1 MIILNKKTILVVVAV
16 IFIGI
21 CLIHNDLYTDTI
33 DDSDNSLIISLC
45 TGNMRSIESGVSVYC
60 ARYHIPLVLSDK
72 TIPNQIMNWLP
83 GYIKE
88 NNIKKITIIGPI
100 DASEILKLKSFNV
113 DVKQVNGDSIA
124 SILTTIARNNK
135 DVKHDSVIF
144 TASDP
149 LAAHLGSYMNLPVFI
164 TANNSS
170 YNSADH
176 LADEYIEYLKDY
188 NIHSVTIVGSLP
200 DTLKDDI
207 KKLNISIDE
216 ITGHDTL
223 ELSYNVNDRIKSM
236 GYLNNSTSAYYGFYG
251 EIASVIPI
259 AYSENAMLIED
270 SSNMAGASNY
280 LKENNISDIYFS
292 RNLKSD
298 YILMEEED
306 YISDNII
313 NELEDNNF
321 NIKTFTKQR
330 TLDEATGL
338 YDVRITSAQ
347 NMENMT
353 QNTQKYNM
361 TPQKCNMPPLI
372 SMLNNN
378 TTWQDSNNITC
389 NITQNNTT
397 TYTMKWSTIHPYTF
411 TKINDTYIHAT
422 TNTGYEYDWIYD
434 GKGSWSCIYKLNHTQ
449 YHTTKWTQ
457 QDNKWIEN
465 QENITYTWYY
475 NDNTGWSCCDENNTI
490 IYEIIKK

>member
-1 MIILNKKTILVVVAV
+1 MNKKNIIIAGIIIVA
-16 IFIGI
+16 FALI
-21 CLIHNDLYTDTI
+21 CMLNLYTDSI
-33 DDSDNSLIISLC
+33 DDEDDCLVISLC

-60 ARYHIPLVLSDK
+60 ARYHMPLVLSDK
-72 TIPNQIMNWLP
+72 TIPDQIMNWLP
-83 GYIKE
+83 GYVKE
-88 NNIKKITIIGPI
+88 NNIKKIIIIGPF
-100 DASEILKLKSFNV
+100 DASEIIKLESLGINI
-113 DVKQVNGDSIA
+113 KQVNDNNIA
-124 SILTTIARNNK
+124 SILTKMARNNK
-135 DVKHDSVIF
+135 DIKHDSVIF

-176 LADEYIEYLKDY
+176 LADEYREYLKDY
-188 NIHSVTIVGSLP
+188 NIQSVVIVGSLP
-200 DTLKDDI
+200 ESLKDDI
-207 KKLNISIDE
+207 KRLNISIDE

-223 ELSYNVNDRIKSM
+223 ELSYNVNNKIKEM
-236 GYLNNSTSAYYGFYG
+236 GYLNKSSSAYYGFYG
-251 EIASVIPI
+251 EVASIIPI
-259 AYSENAMLIED
+259 AYNKNAMVIED

-280 LKENNISDIYFS
+280 LKENNITDIYFS

-306 YISDNII
+306 YISDSII
-313 NELEDNNF
+313 KELQDNNF

-347 NMENMT
+347 IMENIN
-353 QNTQKYNM
+353 QNMQKYDK
-361 TPQKCNMPPLI
+361 TPQKCDMPPLI

-378 TTWQDSNNITC
+378 TTTWQDSNNITC

-422 TNTGYEYDWIYD
+422 TNTGYEYDWIYT
-434 GKGSWSCIYKLNHTQ
+434 GNNTYNCIYKLNNTQ
-449 YHTTKWTQ
+449 YHTTRWTQ
-457 QDNKWIEN
+457 QDNKWIETQDN
-465 QENITYTWYY
+465 TTYTWYY
-475 NDNTGWSCCDENNTI
+475 NNETGWSCCDENNTI